1 MYRINRRT
9 FAEVR
14 IIAQNLKQDKNI
26 KYSTLFNYLN
36 DLKSLFSICIKA
48 RSLQITDESSNDLN
62 LSVPI
67 HF

>member
-36 DLKSLFSICIKA
+36 YVKCLFSIKREA
-48 RSLQITDESSNDLN
+48 
-62 LSVPI
+62 
-67 HF
+67 